1 MKKLFSAMLIGSS
14 LLSAFAQAQIA
25 SKCGTYQLLEQKFQ
39 ANPVLKNDYIEH
51 RQLKSLASLNSASSY
66 QKTTAT
72 KYTIPVIFHV
82 ILTQAKINQLGGTT
96 GIRDRMISQLDALNK
111 DYSATNADS
120 SQIPVVFK
128 PLFGNATIEFQPAH
142 KSPTNSSVDGY
153 EILVTTKANFSSVT
167 NDGCDCKDASLGG
180 INAWDPNKYLNI
192 WVIDIKEAGI
202 LGYTVPPS
210 FVNWG
215 WSANMTGV
223 VIDYG
228 NFGKRTSAT
237 QFFNPSVTDLGR
249 TLTHEIGHFFELE
262 HTFGQDATCSG
273 IGDDGISD
281 TPPQSEPTYN
291 STSACPSFPLFD
303 VCSSSGNGIM
313 WMNYMDYVDDKCMVM
328 FTKGQVNLMRSQ
340 FNVPGITKS
349 LSETTDV
356 LYWPTNV
363 TTTNNT
369 PLFQVYPNPSNS
381 IIQIQS
387 NNSQLLS
394 KIIVFN
400 SLGQTVKTINTDNN
414 SINSF
419 TVDLSGMPKGL
430 YLVQCTFDQQIAT
443 QKITIE

>member
-1 MKKLFSAMLIGSS
+1 MKKLISALLIGGISLSS
-14 LLSAFAQAQIA
+14 FAQAQHA
-25 SKCGTYQLLEQKFQ
+25 TKCGTYQLLDQKFQ
-39 ANPVLKNDYIEH
+39 SNPTLKTQYIQY
-51 RQLKSLASLNSASSY
+51 RQNRAVESENNHNAV

-96 GIRDRMISQLDALNK
+96 GIRDRMISQIDALNK

-120 SQIPVVFK
+120 IKIPGAFK
-128 PLFGNATIEFQPAH
+128 QLFGNATIEFQPAH
-142 KSPTNSSVDGY
+142 RSPTNTAVDGY
-153 EILVTTKANFSSVT
+153 ELLVTTKANFSSIT
-167 NDGCDCKDASLGG
+167 NDGCDCKDGSIGG
-180 INAWDPNKYLNI
+180 LYAWDPNKYLNI
-192 WVIDIKEAGI
+192 WVVDIKEAGI

-210 FVNWG
+210 FVSFG

-262 HTFGQDATCSG
+262 HTFGQDATCTG
-273 IGDDGISD
+273 LGDDGIAD
-281 TPPQSEPTYN
+281 TPPQSDPTYN
-291 STSACPSFPLFD
+291 STSDCPTFPLFD

-328 FTKGQVNLMRSQ
+328 FTKGQVSLMRSQ

-349 LSETTDV
+349 LSESTDV
-356 LYWPTNV
+356 LYWPTDV
-363 TTTNNT
+363 AT
-369 PLFQVYPNPSNS
+369 PNLAASFQVYPNPSND
-381 IIQIQS
+381 IINIQT
-387 NNSQLLS
+387 NLTQPLS
-394 KIIVFN
+394 KIIVIN
-400 SLGQTVKTINTDNN
+400 SIGQTVKTINTDNA
-414 SINSF
+414 SINSYSIDF
-419 TVDLSGMPKGL
+419 GGMPKGL
-430 YLVQCTFDQQIAT
+430 YLVQCTFDKQIAT